1 MITRHAKTIDLI
13 KHILE
18 MDLLPE
24 QRDAML
30 DKAIQKVWRDGYEFA
45 KETVNE
51 WYQPKPW

>member
-24 QRDAML
+24 QRDTML